1 MKIRTIICFIFSIL
15 GLLALVAYF
24 FPEDGIAVGSV
35 RMKFPSLTEVLQTE
49 EEKETLPTDTVAA
62 DTLSTEE
69 LLQMRMDALKA
80 EKESE
85 FMTYCETNAARIY
98 MPGDNID
105 YLDPFFDAL
114 EAARERPVR
123 IMHYGDSQLE
133 GDRISSV
140 LREAFQERFGGSGV
154 GLAPAVQTV
163 PTYTLSQS
171 VSPEGLSRHIVYGPK
186 DMRLESKAYGVM
198 GQTATLDGPTTF
210 RFSTR
215 DRQHFPHASRF
226 GQITLLT
233 SAPVK
238 AAAVTG
244 TDTLILNET
253 QLNDRFYCYSRNFS
267 SPRTTVSLTVD
278 GQADV
283 YGVMLDGQT
292 GVSLDNIPMRGC
304 SGTIF
309 TGIHSSTLSPFF
321 GRENVRL
328 IILQYGGNSVPYL
341 KGKEGIDNYM
351 SGLKRQIEYLRKLAP
366 DACFLFIGPS
376 DMSTSIDGEMQTY
389 PILPRLVEAMKAMA
403 EECGIAYW
411 DLYAAMGGR
420 GSMMKWVD
428 AYLAGPD
435 YVHFTPKGA
444 RHVGNIL
451 YETLE
456 FYHKFY
462 RFRTGKDKLKLSADS
477 TELVVDTT
485 QAPSVQATHIDTVS
499 HDSLNL

>member
-49 EEKETLPTDTVAA
+49 EEKETLPTDTVST

-80 EKESE
+80 EKASE

-154 GLAPAVQTV
+154 GLAPAVQTI

-186 DMRLESKAYGVM
+186 DMRLDSKAYGVM
-198 GQTATLDGPTTF
+198 GQTATLNGPTTF

-233 SAPVK
+233 SAPVE
-238 AAAVTG
+238 AAAVAG

-328 IILQYGGNSVPYL
+328 IILQYGGNSVPYP
-341 KGKEGIDNYM
+341 
-351 SGLKRQIEYLRKLAP
+351 QIR
-366 DACFLFIGPS
+366 
-376 DMSTSIDGEMQTY
+376 
-389 PILPRLVEAMKAMA
+389 
-403 EECGIAYW
+403 
-411 DLYAAMGGR
+411 
-420 GSMMKWVD
+420 
-428 AYLAGPD
+428 
-435 YVHFTPKGA
+435 
-444 RHVGNIL
+444 N
-451 YETLE
+451 
-456 FYHKFY
+456 
-462 RFRTGKDKLKLSADS
+462 
-477 TELVVDTT
+477 
-485 QAPSVQATHIDTVS
+485 
-499 HDSLNL
+499 

>member
-1 MKIRTIICFIFSIL
+1 M
-15 GLLALVAYF
+15 
-24 FPEDGIAVGSV
+24 
-35 RMKFPSLTEVLQTE
+35 
-49 EEKETLPTDTVAA
+49 
-62 DTLSTEE
+62 
-69 LLQMRMDALKA
+69 
-80 EKESE
+80 
-85 FMTYCETNAARIY
+85 
-98 MPGDNID
+98 
-105 YLDPFFDAL
+105 
-114 EAARERPVR
+114 
-123 IMHYGDSQLE
+123 
-133 GDRISSV
+133 
-140 LREAFQERFGGSGV
+140 
-154 GLAPAVQTV
+154 
-163 PTYTLSQS
+163 
-171 VSPEGLSRHIVYGPK
+171 
-186 DMRLESKAYGVM
+186 
-198 GQTATLDGPTTF
+198 
-210 RFSTR
+210 
-215 DRQHFPHASRF
+215 
-226 GQITLLT
+226 
-233 SAPVK
+233 
-238 AAAVTG
+238 
-244 TDTLILNET
+244 
-253 QLNDRFYCYSRNFS
+253 
-267 SPRTTVSLTVD
+267 VSLTVD

-341 KGKEGIDNYM
+341 KGKEGIAGYM

-389 PILPRLVEAMKAMA
+389 PVLPRLVEAMKAMA
-403 EECGIAYW
+403 DSCGIAYW

-420 GSMMKWVD
+420 GSMMKWVE

-485 QAPSVQATHIDTVS
+485 QAPSVQATHTDTVP

>member
-1 MKIRTIICFIFSIL
+1 MKAGTIVCFIFSIL

-24 FPEDGIAVGSV
+24 FPEDGVSVGDM

-114 EAARERPVR
+114 EAAREHPVR

-171 VSPEGLSRHIVYGPK
+171 VSPEELSRHIVYGPK
-186 DMRLESKAYGVM
+186 DMRLESKAYGIM
-198 GQTATLDGPTTF
+198 GQTATLDRPATF

-215 DRQHFPHASRF
+215 DRRNFPHASRF

-233 SAPVK
+233 SAPVE
-238 AAAVTG
+238 AAVVAG

-253 QLNDRFYCYSRNFS
+253 QLNDQFYCYSRNFG

-309 TGIHSSTLSPFF
+309 TSIHSSTLSPFF

-341 KGKEGIDNYM
+341 KDEEGIAGYM
-351 SGLKRQIEYLRKLAP
+351 SGLKRQVEYLRKLAP

-376 DMSTSIDGEMQTY
+376 DMATSIDGEMQTY
-389 PILPRLVEAMKAMA
+389 PMLPRLVEAMKAMA

-485 QAPSVQATHIDTVS
+485 QVPSVQATHTDTVS
-499 HDSLNL
+499 HDSLNP

>member
-49 EEKETLPTDTVAA
+49 EEKETLPTDTVST

-171 VSPEGLSRHIVYGPK
+171 VSPEGPVFHARPPAFS
-186 DMRLESKAYGVM
+186 A
-198 GQTATLDGPTTF
+198 
-210 RFSTR
+210 RF
-215 DRQHFPHASRF
+215 P
-226 GQITLLT
+226 
-233 SAPVK
+233 
-238 AAAVTG
+238 
-244 TDTLILNET
+244 
-253 QLNDRFYCYSRNFS
+253 
-267 SPRTTVSLTVD
+267 
-278 GQADV
+278 
-283 YGVMLDGQT
+283 
-292 GVSLDNIPMRGC
+292 
-304 SGTIF
+304 
-309 TGIHSSTLSPFF
+309 
-321 GRENVRL
+321 
-328 IILQYGGNSVPYL
+328 
-341 KGKEGIDNYM
+341 
-351 SGLKRQIEYLRKLAP
+351 LRSNHAP
-366 DACFLFIGPS
+366 DQRPGKS
-376 DMSTSIDGEMQTY
+376 GS
-389 PILPRLVEAMKAMA
+389 
-403 EECGIAYW
+403 
-411 DLYAAMGGR
+411 GGR
-420 GSMMKWVD
+420 N
-428 AYLAGPD
+428 
-435 YVHFTPKGA
+435 
-444 RHVGNIL
+444 RHPHPERN
-451 YETLE
+451 
-456 FYHKFY
+456 
-462 RFRTGKDKLKLSADS
+462 A
-477 TELVVDTT
+477 T
-485 QAPSVQATHIDTVS
+485 QRPV
-499 HDSLNL
+499 LLLFP

>member
-49 EEKETLPTDTVAA
+49 EEKETLPTDTVST

-171 VSPEGLSRHIVYGPK
+171 VSPEGLSRHIVYGP
-186 DMRLESKAYGVM
+186 
-198 GQTATLDGPTTF
+198 
-210 RFSTR
+210 
-215 DRQHFPHASRF
+215 
-226 GQITLLT
+226 
-233 SAPVK
+233 
-238 AAAVTG
+238 
-244 TDTLILNET
+244 
-253 QLNDRFYCYSRNFS
+253 
-267 SPRTTVSLTVD
+267 
-278 GQADV
+278 
-283 YGVMLDGQT
+283 
-292 GVSLDNIPMRGC
+292 
-304 SGTIF
+304 
-309 TGIHSSTLSPFF
+309 
-321 GRENVRL
+321 
-328 IILQYGGNSVPYL
+328 
-341 KGKEGIDNYM
+341 
-351 SGLKRQIEYLRKLAP
+351 
-366 DACFLFIGPS
+366 
-376 DMSTSIDGEMQTY
+376 
-389 PILPRLVEAMKAMA
+389 
-403 EECGIAYW
+403 
-411 DLYAAMGGR
+411 
-420 GSMMKWVD
+420 
-428 AYLAGPD
+428 
-435 YVHFTPKGA
+435 
-444 RHVGNIL
+444 
-451 YETLE
+451 
-456 FYHKFY
+456 
-462 RFRTGKDKLKLSADS
+462 
-477 TELVVDTT
+477 
-485 QAPSVQATHIDTVS
+485 
-499 HDSLNL
+499 

>member
-1 MKIRTIICFIFSIL
+1 MNRKLILSIAATAML
-15 GLLALVAYF
+15 SSIDAVAQVTY
-24 FPEDGIAVGSV
+24 P
-35 RMKFPSLTEVLQTE
+35 
-49 EEKETLPTDTVAA
+49 
-62 DTLSTEE
+62 
-69 LLQMRMDALKA
+69 KA
-80 EKESE
+80 
-85 FMTYCETNAARIY
+85 
-98 MPGDNID
+98 
-105 YLDPFFDAL
+105 
-114 EAARERPVR
+114 
-123 IMHYGDSQLE
+123 
-133 GDRISSV
+133 
-140 LREAFQERFGGSGV
+140 
-154 GLAPAVQTV
+154 
-163 PTYTLSQS
+163 
-171 VSPEGLSRHIVYGPK
+171 PK
-186 DMRLESKAYGVM
+186 DNTVDVYFGEKVADPYRWLEDDMSA
-198 GQTATLDGPTTF
+198 QTAEWVD
-210 RFSTR
+210 
-215 DRQHFPHASRF
+215 AEN
-226 GQITLLT
+226 
-233 SAPVK
+233 
-238 AAAVTG
+238 AVT
-244 TDTLILNET
+244 
-253 QLNDRFYCYSRNFS
+253 RKY
-267 SPRTTVSLTVD
+267 
-278 GQADV
+278 
-283 YGVMLDGQT
+283 
-292 GVSLDNIPMRGC
+292 LDNIPMRGC

-485 QAPSVQATHIDTVS
+485 QVPSVQATHTDTVS
-499 HDSLNL
+499 HDSLNP